1 MQKVDL
7 AHSLKLFE
15 LIGLE
20 SQTDETLRSQYRH
33 LAKKYHPDT
42 GGSAEEFIYLRQC
55 YIFLKNKLQDP
66 AYKTKNKYNF
76 QTGNN
81 PVSFSDKYSESDFL
95 RDKLKRSEN
104 EIQDFNIKLE
114 RFEQGFVNLMAE
126 KTHYEEIMNQQI
138 QIINQAKRH
147 SLGLVEAYEVKKS
160 KNTRYY
166 KEKFAKLSNQ
176 HKPVNTKNKKDIS
189 EYNDDYIDE
198 HNNLVDEYR
207 ESTQGIE
214 NEFHESV
221 VKAYQMSFN
230 EIMRLVEF

>member
-1 MQKVDL
+1 MPKVDL
-7 AHSLKLFE
+7 THSLKLFE
-15 LIGLE
+15 LISLE
-20 SQTDETLRSQYRH
+20 SQTNETLQIQYRL

-42 GGSAEEFIYLRQC
+42 GGTTEEFIYLRQC

-66 AYKTKNKYNF
+66 VYQVKGKFNF
-76 QTGNN
+76 QMGSN

-95 RDKLKRSEN
+95 RDKLKRSEEQIQEFDLKSERY
-104 EIQDFNIKLE
+104 EIAFA
-114 RFEQGFVNLMAE
+114 NLMAD
-126 KTHYEEIMNQQI
+126 KTHYEEIMNYQI

-147 SLGLVEAYEVKKS
+147 ALSLVEAYEVKKS

-176 HKPVNTKNKKDIS
+176 YKPKHTENKKDIS
-189 EYNDDYIDE
+189 EYNDDYIDD

-207 ESTQGIE
+207 EMTQKIE
-214 NEFHESV
+214 SEFHESV
-221 VKAYQMSFN
+221 MKAYQMSFN